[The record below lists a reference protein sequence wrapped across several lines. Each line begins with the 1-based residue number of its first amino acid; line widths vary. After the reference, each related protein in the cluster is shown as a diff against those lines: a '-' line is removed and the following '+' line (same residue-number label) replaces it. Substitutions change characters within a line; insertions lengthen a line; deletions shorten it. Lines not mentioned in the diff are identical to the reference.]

1 MKFMDTVEKIK
12 STIDNLK
19 PFLISDGGDI
29 DFVKYEDGIVYVKLQ
44 GACATCGLIDVTL
57 SEGVEAVLKDE
68 VPEIKGV
75 IMWDNISLF

>member
-75 IMWDNISLF
+75 INVG